1 MTVTIESSCE
11 ATVSENTSEAQV
23 STRVKVTPGIKP
35 SRLEYKSPHNETHMT
50 EDSLSDPGEGW
61 TNSSISPMM
70 YAYSQEGR
78 ISLYQ
83 SNRRWIHT
91 STGWSRTGD
100 CDPNDPIA
108 TKKDTLSTP
117 KKSIC
122 PKKEA
127 EIAKSLMSQLS
138 EKFYSLGW
146 KPGTG
151 GGISVRI
158 GSGTAQD
165 PHRVFSTPSGIQKE
179 DMIGDDVFELDM
191 NGQVVSLPKTP
202 GLKLS
207 SMTPLWFIVYKLR
220 PSANCVIHTHS
231 INSQLASMLDSSE
244 TASELRITHL
254 EMIKGVGNHAY
265 DSLLKIPIIANQ
277 PSEDLLG
284 PDLEKVMIAYP
295 KCNAVLVRRHGI
307 YVWGD
312 SWEQAKTQLESFDHL
327 FEMAVKMKSLGVDC
341 GVVPC
346 HGNDERIK
354 KERNDEQGGR
364 QTTAEINSVLLEE
377 KKEMEQR
384 DIDNQE
390 DNDITDDSTHR
401 KRKRL

>member
-1 MTVTIESSCE
+1 MGSIEESSKKVE
-11 ATVSENTSEAQV
+11 VSVMA
-23 STRVKVTPGIKP
+23 KVTP
-35 SRLEYKSPHNETHMT
+35 SRLKYTSTEVTSLTADETD
-50 EDSLSDPGEGW
+50 ESFSEPGKGW
-61 TNSSISPMM
+61 TNSSLSPMM

-78 ISLYQ
+78 VSLYQ

-91 STGWSRTGD
+91 STGWSRTGG

-108 TKKDTLSTP
+108 TRSATSSPQKTKTVSP
-117 KKSIC
+117 HQ
-122 PKKEA
+122 EA

-158 GSGTAQD
+158 GSGAADD
-165 PHRVFSTPSGIQKE
+165 PYRIFSTPSGIQKE
-179 DMIGDDVFELDM
+179 DMIGDDVFELDSS
-191 NGQVVSLPKTP
+191 GQVVNPPKTP

-220 PSANCVIHTHS
+220 PSTNCVIHTHS
-231 INSQLASMLDSSE
+231 INSQLASMLDATE
-244 TASELRITHL
+244 TASVLHITHL

-284 PDLEKVMIAYP
+284 PDLEKVMVAYP

-346 HGNDERIK
+346 HGNDERIR
-354 KERNDEQGGR
+354 KELEQEQGET
-364 QTTAEINSVLLEE
+364 QKAVEIKTASQEE
-377 KKEMEQR
+377 KKEMEQS
-384 DIDNQE
+384 DNEKQPDGE
-390 DNDITDDSTHR
+390 ITGDPTKR
-401 KRKRL
+401 KRKRI